1 MDSVQI
7 YFICLDGIY
16 YICILLH
23 SSKKKSQGS
32 ILLFTFEKNDKKWYK
47 ELLNPSTVIYIS
59 CCSMWAFISCP

>member
-23 SSKKKSQGS
+23 SSKKK
-32 ILLFTFEKNDKKWYK
+32 ITR
-47 ELLNPSTVIYIS
+47 
-59 CCSMWAFISCP
+59 